1 MRPGHEES
9 HLTGSGRPLPARLR
23 GLRYLPGRTGVAL
36 VVSIARHPWTRVV
49 VLILL
54 MMFQL
59 LLMWLLGQL
68 VDVSLGVMELWL
80 ELARKH
86 LEITL

>member
-1 MRPGHEES
+1 MRPGHKEAPHIGRDPVGDVGALARKPLS
-9 HLTGSGRPLPARLR
+9 IRVVWSFFLTVAGSW
-23 GLRYLPGRTGVAL
+23 
-36 VVSIARHPWTRVV
+36 WTRVV

-54 MMFQL
+54 TMFQL
-59 LLMWLLGQL
+59 VLLWLLGQL